1 MQRQYEKPPSV
12 RIADADKSAFFA
24 SGLEYNTPARGMWN
38 IVHMAMLVPEAHQVY
53 VCAQGC
59 LRGVILTAAEMNALD
74 RMSWISV
81 SEADMYDGTLETDI
95 IDGTAEIM
103 RKLKKQPPVVM
114 LTLSCIH
121 LFAGCDFEMILREL
135 HEQFPETVFVD
146 CYMTPTMRTTISPV
160 VKMNAQIYAALP
172 VPEKIKPKAVNIIGC
187 DRATDSQSELVKLI
201 GAAGW
206 ALHEI
211 QHCRSFA
218 EYQGMAESALNITY
232 IPAAKYAGETLA
244 ERLGTAHLYL
254 PVSFDYDEIAA
265 HYHTLCDALH
275 IACPDFSA
283 EKAAAEQA
291 LSALYAEIGNI
302 AIAID
307 FTAVT
312 RPFELAWLLI
322 SHGMQVKYII
332 ADAVGEDGA
341 AYDKLK
347 AHCPELEIFA
357 ATNVNMLHHHETAA
371 EPVLAIGQKA
381 AYYFAAD
388 RFVNIVTNGGYYGF
402 SGICAIAGLLADAY
416 RNPKDRKAILRHKG
430 FGCESCLM

>member
-1 MQRQYEKPPSV
+1 MQKQYEKAPSV

-95 IDGTAEIM
+95 IDGTAEIL

-135 HEQFPETVFVD
+135 HAQFPETQFID
-146 CYMTPTMRTTISPV
+146 CYMTPTMRTTVSPV

-172 VPEKIKPKAVNIIGC
+172 VPEQADPDAVSIIGC
-187 DRATDSQSELVKLI
+187 DRATDPHSELVRLI
-201 GAAGW
+201 HSAGKE
-206 ALHEI
+206 LHEI
-211 QHCRSFA
+211 HHCKTFA
-218 EYQGMAESALNITY
+218 EYQKMAESVLNITY
-232 IPAAKYAGETLA
+232 IPAARFAGDEL
-244 ERLGTAHLYL
+244 EKRLGTKHLYL

-265 HYHTLCDALH
+265 NYRTLCDALG
-275 IACPDFSA
+275 IPCPDFFA
-283 EKAAAEQA
+283 DIAKAEQA
-291 LSALYAEIGNI
+291 LNDLHTEIGNI

-312 RPFELAWLLI
+312 RPFELAWLLV
-322 SHGMQVKYII
+322 SHGMNVKYII

-347 AHCPELEIFA
+347 ERCPDLEILA
-357 ATNVNMLHHHETAA
+357 AANVNMLHHHKQQH

-381 AYYFAAD
+381 AYYYATD

-402 SGICAIAGLLADAY
+402 SGICALAGLMTDAF
-416 RNPKDRKAILRHKG
+416 RQAKDRRAVLRHKG